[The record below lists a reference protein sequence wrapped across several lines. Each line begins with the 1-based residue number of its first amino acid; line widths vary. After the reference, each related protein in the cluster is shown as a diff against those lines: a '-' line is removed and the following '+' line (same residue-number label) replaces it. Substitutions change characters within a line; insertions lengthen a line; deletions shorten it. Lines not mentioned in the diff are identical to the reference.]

1 MIQTIVETGL
11 GRVQLSFTGAAL
23 WSVALT
29 ESPVGGDPVDAKLWQ
44 PVVSVLNG
52 EEEGGAIPKAVRGS
66 EFQALVWQA
75 IAAIP
80 RGEVVT
86 YHGLARAIG
95 RPSSVRAVANAC
107 GANPWVGVVPC
118 HRVIRSDGG
127 LGGFAWGL
135 DLKRTLLAR
144 EGVNLEG

>member
-1 MIQTIVETGL
+1 MRQIVVETAL
-11 GRVQLSFTGAAL
+11 GRVQLSFAEDAL

-29 ESPVGGDPVDAKLWQ
+29 ESPVGGDPVDASLWQ

-52 EEEGGAIPKAVRGS
+52 EEEGDTIPKAVRGS

-80 RGEVVT
+80 RGEVAT
-86 YHGLARAIG
+86 YHALARAIG

-144 EGVNLEG
+144 EGVSLSE